1 MTEAQPG
8 GSSIAAPTFAPADDA
23 PHLLIVDDDRRI
35 RSLLSRY
42 LLGEGYRVTTA
53 ESAADA
59 RARLAGLD
67 FDLLILDVMMPGE
80 TGFDLVK
87 SIRQSSTVPVLIL
100 TARDAAESRITGL
113 ELGAD
118 DYVVKPYEP
127 RELSLRIANILKRTP
142 AGAAASAGRDVA
154 FRSVHLPRGAR
165 RAAARRRGHPSHRPR
180 A

>member
-1 MTEAQPG
+1 M
-8 GSSIAAPTFAPADDA
+8 AAPTLAPADDA

-42 LLGEGYRVTTA
+42 LLSEGYRVTTA

-80 TGFDLVK
+80 TGFELVK
-87 SIRQSSTVPVLIL
+87 SIRRSSTVPGERRFGRWGVRLVSEEMTL
-100 TARDAAESRITGL
+100 CGQPA
-113 ELGAD
+113 
-118 DYVVKPYEP
+118 
-127 RELSLRIANILKRTP
+127 IAP
-142 AGAAASAGRDVA
+142 
-154 FRSVHLPRGAR
+154 H
-165 RAAARRRGHPSHRPR
+165 RRGEIDYSTIGVYGLSGKSLPEE

>member
-1 MTEAQPG
+1 MTDAQPG
-8 GSSIAAPTFAPADDA
+8 GSSFAPPTFAPADDA

-42 LLGEGYRVTTA
+42 LLSEGYRVTTA

-80 TGFDLVK
+80 SGFDLVK
-87 SIRQSSTVPVLIL
+87 SIRRSSTVPVLIL

-127 RELSLRIANILKRTP
+127 RVVVTADCQHSQAHP

-154 FRSVHLPRGAR
+154 VRPVHLPRGAR
-165 RAAARRRGHPSHRPR
+165 RAAPR
-180 A
+180 